1 SYPSADQLQRFSFD
15 AAPIRGEVAHLNATY
30 EAILNRHD
38 YPPVIRVALGQLL
51 AATALMSASLKFKGR
66 LTLQIRLPGAISL
79 LQAETNELG
88 ELRAIARYDSDQ
100 PEATLT
106 FATEGQLVITL
117 EPEQGQRYQGIT

>member
-1 SYPSADQLQRFSFD
+1 
-15 AAPIRGEVAHLNATY
+15 
-30 EAILNRHD
+30 
-38 YPPVIRVALGQLL
+38 VALGQLL

-117 EPEQGQRYQGIT
+117 EPEQGQRYQGITAIPQGDIATALEDYFSQSEQLPTR